1 MQSFLRPAAVLCAN
15 PIWRRDWRKTSFLR
29 RSPMPRGQAWQSKQ
43 GNPFQPVYRRILANA
58 PFKPDGV
65 RAIPADH
72 DVYPWGDEPSG
83 AMIQTEPSEPKLS
96 KILQDPSSLHNVNR
110 TGRHSGAEAP
120 RGCKP
125 FLLPW
130 MTAAIAR
137 LFRPRKWWSLS
148 GSNRRPPACKAGA
161 LPAELRPQS
170 FVPSNPSTG
179 KLPGEWWA
187 RVDSNYRP
195 HPYQGCALT
204 N

>member
-1 MQSFLRPAAVLCAN
+1 MLCAN

-83 AMIQTEPSEPKLS
+83 AMIQTEPPEPKLS

-110 TGRHSGAEAP
+110 TGRHSGTSPTRLQTFSSSLDDCFASLYRQAAAAEP
-120 RGCKP
+120 C
-125 FLLPW
+125 
-130 MTAAIAR
+130 
-137 LFRPRKWWSLS
+137 
-148 GSNRRPPACKAGA
+148 GSSVVEPVGIEPTTPC
-161 LPAELRPQS
+161 LQS
-170 FVPSNPSTG
+170 RCSPS
-179 KLPGEWWA
+179 
-187 RVDSNYRP
+187 
-195 HPYQGCALT
+195 
-204 N
+204 